1 MGNMVGNMGCDIVK
15 KLVKWFSRF
24 GQGVVLGLVSVAFQL
39 LIALFPEY
47 DKMKLKPTYKGEN
60 KMEKASLLWRIK
72 DAIRWRRKH
81 IGFGFRVLRF
91 SSPKEIAPPLKERF
105 HYFLATLRVLLPI
118 PDRYMERRAE
128 MFALGL
134 RLVSEN
140 EKEEIYERKGLL
152 YAVPKGRNFWGELF
166 SLIPRI
172 HLMSQYQEPPVVV
185 GEGDIVIDCGANI
198 GIASL
203 LFAKRAGKSGKVIAI
218 EPEDN
223 NYKALQKTAKLN
235 EGKVAPI
242 IPLKVAVYK
251 ENCQLELFLSDAP
264 GSHTISPYRE
274 ERKSMGKLREDKEI
288 VKAVKIDTLVEEL
301 GLERVDFIKMDIE
314 GAEVDALLGA
324 EETISQFKPKLAIC
338 TYHRPTDP
346 IEIRKILSKY
356 NPNYKFKEIERGE
369 KVLFAWDEL

>member
-1 MGNMVGNMGCDIVK
+1 
-15 KLVKWFSRF
+15 
-24 GQGVVLGLVSVAFQL
+24 
-39 LIALFPEY
+39 
-47 DKMKLKPTYKGEN
+47 
-60 KMEKASLLWRIK
+60 MEKGSLLWRIK
-72 DAIRWRRKH
+72 DAIKWRRKY
-81 IGFGFRVLRF
+81 IGFGFRVLT
-91 SSPKEIAPPLKERF
+91 SAPGDVSFWERF
-105 HYFLATLRVLLPI
+105 RFFVAKLRVLLPI
-118 PDRYMERRAE
+118 PNRYMERRAE

-134 RLVSEN
+134 RFVSEN
-140 EKEEIYERKGLL
+140 EKEEIYERKGLF
-152 YAVPKGRNFWGELF
+152 YAVPKGRNFRSELF

-172 HLMSQYQEPPVVV
+172 NLMSQYQEPPVVV
-185 GEGDIVIDCGANI
+185 EEEDIVIDCGANT
-198 GIASL
+198 GVASL
-203 LFAKRAGKSGKVIAI
+203 LFAMRAGKSGKVIAI

-235 EGKVAPI
+235 EGEIAPI

-251 ENCQLELFLSDAP
+251 ENRELELILSNLNP
-264 GSHTISPYRE
+264 GSHTISPYGE
-274 ERKSMGKLREDKEI
+274 ERRTRAKLREDKEI

-314 GAEVDALLGA
+314 GAEIDALLGA

-369 KVLFAWDEL
+369 KVLFAWDEA

>member
-1 MGNMVGNMGCDIVK
+1 
-15 KLVKWFSRF
+15 
-24 GQGVVLGLVSVAFQL
+24 
-39 LIALFPEY
+39 
-47 DKMKLKPTYKGEN
+47 
-60 KMEKASLLWRIK
+60 MEREKESLLWLLRNVPKWRWMEIMDGLRI
-72 DAIRWRRKH
+72 
-81 IGFGFRVLRF
+81 LRF
-91 SSPKEIAPPLKERF
+91 SSPKEIAPPFKDRF
-105 HYFLATLRVLLPI
+105 RYFLSKLRFLLPI
-118 PDRYMERRAE
+118 PNRFIDERAKK
-128 MFALGL
+128 FALGL
-134 RLVSEN
+134 RLVSGD
-140 EKEEIYERKGLL
+140 EKDEIYEKENLL
-152 YAVPKGRNFWGELF
+152 YVVPKGRDFRINLFW
-166 SLIPRI
+166 LIHHI
-172 HLMSQYQEPPVVV
+172 NLKFQYQEPPVVAE
-185 GEGDIVIDCGANI
+185 EGDIVIDCGANT
-198 GIASL
+198 GVASL

-251 ENCQLELFLSDAP
+251 ENCQLELFLSDATP

-346 IEIRKILSKY
+346 IEIRKILLKY

-369 KVLFAWDEL
+369 KTLFAWDEA